1 MLVIIF
7 IQLMMGV
14 AQLPA
19 VVGTPQIQMRIEE
32 NRMTLVS

>member
-14 AQLPA
+14 IQLPA
-19 VVGTPQIQMRIEE
+19 AVGTPQIQMRIEE
-32 NRMTLVS
+32 NLMILVS